1 MRWHVWSGV
10 SGVVLVLLC
19 SLSGVTQVSCSP
31 HALRVYD
38 YIMNTKMYNRLIRPS
53 GKNNILVV
61 RLGLRISQLIR
72 VDAKNQVMTTS
83 VWLKHEWY
91 DKRLS
96 WDPKEFGNVRYVNIP
111 SDSLWR
117 PDIVLYNNADGDFVI
132 TKTATKANVYYN
144 GKISWEPPAIYKT
157 YCPID
162 VEYFPF
168 DMQTCVMRFGSW
180 TYNDQEIDLIHF
192 CHEQGTNQ
200 SNGDIINYMGI
211 DLNGYQQSVE
221 WDILDVFARRRVI
234 SYPCCPVAYIDIR
247 FNLLLRRKPL
257 FYTLNLIA
265 PCVSISLLTVMVF
278 YLPSVSGEK
287 ITLSISVL
295 LALSVFFLLLADIIP
310 PTSLVIPL
318 IGKYLMFTMF
328 MVTASIFLTVYVL
341 NINYRKPTTHIM
353 SNKVRYYMLEKLP
366 PYLWMKRPDINDKP
380 LVEIS
385 KVAVRTI
392 NGMEVRE
399 LTLDSTTSTLL
410 RSEVH
415 TYENMRNRHPTEEL
429 EQTSIATENPVH
441 YGSSKDVKV
450 VKDIIDNI
458 KYIANHMKES
468 NEDEQVVRD
477 WAYVAMI
484 VDRILLFLFS
494 FAVTVGTIGCFLS
507 APAHYDYKVPLQP
520 SDFDNISCVY

>member
-1 MRWHVWSGV
+1 MVQLSRTFGITWSLLWTL
-10 SGVVLVLLC
+10 LV
-19 SLSGVTQVSCSP
+19 GVTASP
-31 HALRVYD
+31 SAMRVYN
-38 YIMNTKMYNRLIRPS
+38 YIMNTKEYNRLVRPA
-53 GKNNILVV
+53 GDNAILLV

-83 VWLKHEWY
+83 VWLKHEWF

-96 WDPKEFGNVRYVNIP
+96 WDPKEFGNVKQIKIP

-132 TKTATKANVYYN
+132 TMTATKATVYSN

-168 DMQTCVMRFGSW
+168 DIQKCMMRFGSW
-180 TYNDQEIDLIHF
+180 TYDGLEVDLVHF
-192 CHEQGTNQ
+192 CHEQGTNK
-200 SNGDIINYMGI
+200 SNGDVVNYMGI
-211 DLNGYQQSVE
+211 DLKGYQQNVE
-221 WDILDVFARRRVI
+221 WDILDVYAVRKI
-234 SYPCCPVAYIDIR
+234 ESYPCCPESYIDIR

-265 PCVSISLLTVMVF
+265 PCVSISLLTVLVF

-318 IGKYLMFTMF
+318 IGQYLMFTMF
-328 MVTASIFLTVYVL
+328 MVTASLFLTVYVL
-341 NINYRKPTTHIM
+341 NINYRKPTTHSM
-353 SNKVRYYMLEKLP
+353 SNWVRYYLLEKLP
-366 PYLWMKRPDINDKP
+366 PYLWMKRPDINDRP
-380 LVEIS
+380 LVEIG
-385 KVAVRTI
+385 KVAVRTM

-399 LTLDSTTSTLL
+399 LTLDSNTSTLL
-410 RSEVH
+410 RSDVH

-429 EQTSIATENPVH
+429 EPSSCQVEKPVH
-441 YGSSKDVKV
+441 YGSSKDVKI

-477 WAYVAMI
+477 WAYVAMV
-484 VDRILLFLFS
+484 VDRVLLYLFS
-494 FAVTVGTIGCFLS
+494 LAVTVGTIGCFLS
-507 APAHYDYKVPLQP
+507 APAHYDTKVALQP
-520 SDFDNISCVY
+520 IDFENTSCTY